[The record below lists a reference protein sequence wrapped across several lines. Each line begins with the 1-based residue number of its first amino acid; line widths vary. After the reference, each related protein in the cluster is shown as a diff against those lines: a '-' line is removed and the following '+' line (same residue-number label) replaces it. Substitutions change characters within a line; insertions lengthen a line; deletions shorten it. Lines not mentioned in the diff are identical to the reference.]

1 MTTDTKAAGLL
12 RKARTLRHRAARA
25 RAQGRTW
32 DAAQL
37 ANDAAQLEARAEHRR
52 SETPHA
58 VLTHALEDR
67 AGFADEDI
75 PTISTVR
82 EAEDFYGLVLR

>member
-1 MTTDTKAAGLL
+1 MNKAQGLR
-12 RKARTLRHRAARA
+12 RKARSLRHRAQAATRE
-25 RAQGRTW
+25 GRTW

-37 ANDAAQLEARAEHRR
+37 TQRALNFEARADCEP
-52 SETPHA
+52 TA
-58 VLTHALEDR
+58 LTQRFLEDR
-67 AGFADEDI
+67 AGFEDEDI

>member
-1 MTTDTKAAGLL
+1 MTTDTKATGLR
-12 RKARTLRHRAARA
+12 RKARALYHRAARA

-37 ANDAAQLEARAEHRR
+37 ADQARQLEARAEYGG
-52 SETPHA
+52 SETLCA
-58 VLTHALEDR
+58 ARRMFEDR
-67 AGFADEDI
+67 AGFEDEDI

-82 EAEDFYGLVLR
+82 EAEDFYGWPIR